1 MKITHLTLIK
11 KFFNNLLD
19 FLRIKKIWSKH
30 YYGQTGEDALLLN
43 YLCHKE
49 KGFYIDIGAY
59 HPARASNTYLLYK
72 KGWRGINIDANPYS
86 IKLFNKMRKRDI
98 NINAGISDK
107 NTVLNYFL
115 FSKSDSSNTFD
126 KELYKTW
133 SYENGKEAK
142 IIQVKMH
149 KINDILDEYL
159 PKGQHIDFITIDVEG
174 YEMKILKSFDY
185 DKYAPDYFLIE
196 DLTYYDKNKDFMD
209 FRESALYS
217 FLHEK
222 GYIVVAKTWYSI
234 LFKNSFN
241 HKLT

>member
-1 MKITHLTLIK
+1 
-11 KFFNNLLD
+11 
-19 FLRIKKIWSKH
+19 
-30 YYGQTGEDALLLN
+30 
-43 YLCHKE
+43 
-49 KGFYIDIGAY
+49 
-59 HPARASNTYLLYK
+59 
-72 KGWRGINIDANPYS
+72 
-86 IKLFNKMRKRDI
+86 MRKRDI

-107 NTVLNYFL
+107 NTVLNYFY

-133 SYENGKEAK
+133 SNENRQEAK

-174 YEMKILKSFDY
+174 YETKILKSFNY

-234 LFKNSFN
+234 LFKNFFN
-241 HKLT
+241 HNLP